1 MTTRILIVDDCA
13 LVRTELRSIL
23 ELAGSVAVI
32 GEAVDGWDA
41 LRQAEA
47 LQPDIV
53 LMDLEMPGLNGFEAT
68 RRLKAR
74 HLAQIVIVFTVY
86 GSAANQQ
93 RAKEAGVDAFMIK
106 GTSLQT
112 ILSIFDQFTHPEA

>member
-1 MTTRILIVDDCA
+1 MTTRLLIVDDNA

-32 GEAVDGWDA
+32 GEAMDGWDA

-53 LMDLEMPGLNGFEAT
+53 LMDLKMPGLNGFETT
-68 RRLKAR
+68 RQLKAN
-74 HLAQIVIVFTVY
+74 HLAQTVIVFTVY

-93 RAKEAGVDAFMIK
+93 KAKEAGADAFMIK
-106 GTSLQT
+106 GASLQT
-112 ILSIFDQFTHPEA
+112 ILSIFDQFTHQEA

>member
-13 LVRTELRSIL
+13 LVRAELRSIL
-23 ELAGSVAVI
+23 ELAGPVAVI

-47 LQPDIV
+47 LQPDII

-68 RRLKAR
+68 RRLKVK
-74 HLAQIVIVFTVY
+74 HLAKTVIVFTVY
-86 GSAANQQ
+86 GSAANRQK
-93 RAKEAGVDAFMIK
+93 AKEAGADAFIIK
-106 GTSLQT
+106 GASLQV
-112 ILSIFDQFTHPEA
+112 ILSIFDQYSHQEA

>member
-13 LVRTELRSIL
+13 LVRAELRSIL

-68 RRLKAR
+68 RRIKAI
-74 HLAQIVIVFTVY
+74 HLAKTVIVFTVY
-86 GSAANQQ
+86 SSAANQQ
-93 RAKEAGVDAFMIK
+93 KAKESGADAFIIK
-106 GTSLQT
+106 GASLQT
-112 ILSIFDQFTHPEA
+112 ILSIFDQFTNQEA

>member
-13 LVRTELRSIL
+13 LVRRELRSFL

-41 LRQAEA
+41 IRQAET

-68 RRLKAR
+68 RRLKAK
-74 HLAQIVIVFTVY
+74 HLAQTVIVFTVY